1 MTVVLRS
8 TGVPPSS
15 LIPSARAIVGSL
27 DPNLPVSSVQT
38 MEEVV
43 SASVGQ
49 PRLLSALSGLFGALA
64 GLLAMVGVYGVTSY
78 NVRRQRREYGIRLA
92 LGADPGAVRRLIVRR
107 GAVVAMAG
115 IALGAVGGLFLTR
128 LLTSMLHD
136 VKPTDP
142 AVFAANAV
150 LVLIVSLAACYLPA
164 RWAGRVDPALV
175 LRND

>member
-1 MTVVLRS
+1 VE
-8 TGVPPSS
+8 PSS
-15 LIPSARAIVGSL
+15 LIPSARAIVSTL
-27 DPNLPVSSVQT
+27 DPNLPVNNVQT
-38 MEEVV
+38 MQEVV

-92 LGADPGAVRRLIVRR
+92 LGADPAAVRRLIVRR
-107 GAVVAMAG
+107 GAIVAATG
-115 IALGAVGGLFLTR
+115 IGIGAVAGLFLSR
-128 LLTSMLHD
+128 VIASMLND

-142 AVFAANAV
+142 MVFLANAAMV
-150 LVLIVSLAACYLPA
+150 LLVSIAACYLPA